1 MRTLMF
7 SGHCMN
13 PYALEVRTLAEI
25 IYCRKSKSQKLSI
38 GEQTYLMHFNAQSD
52 ADINVIGWCI
62 KDFQTI
68 KDSYP
73 RNPIRGNIAF
83 THANGHSLSDEDIN
97 KICSFI
103 ENHKDTWAEGIA
115 LTYTRLTKEY
125 VESQKSQSTMMHM
138 FYEDVKA
145 ILNLY
150 KIMMHAVSGRGS
162 IDIEKDDKT
171 YYLELKTTGLSF
183 VHDEILSI
191 TILDDDG
198 IVVLDQLIKPKRKTS
213 WVEAEEIHHIT
224 PAMVEQM
231 PGIEKIMPNVIELFD
246 KASYIGMYNAK
257 FAMEFLIRRAKKY
270 RELIWKKS
278 YCVMLDFADC
288 YREYDAKH
296 HFKKSFHL
304 EDAMRIMSI
313 SWIGEQHSSIARVMS
328 CRKIAVELVH
338 WMNLLYEDYSDAP
351 VLQIA
356 LKMYEADNHE
366 TAEEYLKQRFN
377 SLLHHY
383 QTYLIKGQDTYE
395 QLLDLVK
402 VAAIAVDKYRNRY
415 G

>member
-13 PYALEVRTLAEI
+13 PYALEVRSLAEI
-25 IYCRKSKSQKLSI
+25 IYCRNNKTQKLSI

-52 ADINVIGWCI
+52 ADINVVGWCI

-83 THANGHSLSDEDIN
+83 THANGHSLSDDDMKE
-97 KICSFI
+97 ICGFI
-103 ENHKDTWAEGIA
+103 EKQKDTWAENIA
-115 LTYTRLTKEY
+115 LSYTRLTREY

-150 KIMMHAVSGRGS
+150 KIMMRAVSGRES
-162 IDIEKDDKT
+162 IDIEKDNKT
-171 YYLELKTTGLSF
+171 YYLDLKTTGLSF

-213 WVEAEEIHHIT
+213 WVDAQEIHHIS

-231 PGIEKIMPNVIELFD
+231 PSIEKIMPNVIELFN
-246 KASYIGMYNAK
+246 KGCLVGMYNAK
-257 FAMEFLIRRAKKY
+257 IAMEFLIRRAKKH
-270 RELIWKKS
+270 RDLIWKKS
-278 YCVMLDFADC
+278 YCIMLDFADC

-296 HFKKSFHL
+296 HIKKSFHL
-304 EDAMRIMSI
+304 EDVMQIMSI
-313 SWIGEQHSSIARVMS
+313 SWIGEQHSSFAKVMGY
-328 CRKIAVELVH
+328 RNIVVELVR
-338 WMNLLYEDYSDAP
+338 WMDLLYEDHFDGA
-351 VLQIA
+351 VMQLA
-356 LKMYEADNHE
+356 LKMYRENNHG
-366 TAEEYLKQRFN
+366 TAEDYLETRFDN
-377 SLLHHY
+377 LLSYY
-383 QTYLIKGQDTYE
+383 QAYLIKDQDTYV

-402 VAAIAVDKYRNRY
+402 AAAIAVDKYRNRY